1 MNQSKNQSKRRRTIM
16 SKLSDLAI
24 IFWIIGTILINL
36 SFLLVI
42 IISPIHLNNIIIMI
56 SGWIVCFI
64 ASIFTIKTRNE
75 YRIIK
80 LKNGFP
86 LKIVQLIIFICAMSM
101 AITFG
106 LVVDILSYKYTGK
119 FSLNYWTFGWIL
131 FATVSF
137 TIVSI
142 RIRSYH
148 PN

>member
-24 IFWIIGTILINL
+24 ILFIIGTILINL

-42 IISPIHLNNIIIMI
+42 IIFPFRLNIILII
-56 SGWIVCFI
+56 SGWIICFI
-64 ASIFTIKTRNE
+64 ALIFTIKTRNE

-86 LKIVQLIIFICAMSM
+86 LKIGQLILFICAMSM
-101 AITFG
+101 AISFG
-106 LVVDILSYKYTGK
+106 LMVDIVSYRYTGK
-119 FSLNYWTFGWIL
+119 FSLNYFTFGWIL
-131 FATVSF
+131 FAIVSF
-137 TIVSI
+137 TILSI

>member
-1 MNQSKNQSKRRRTIM
+1 M

-24 IFWIIGTILINL
+24 ILFIIGTILFDL
-36 SFLLVI
+36 SYLLVI
-42 IISPIHLNNIIIMI
+42 INPPFLLIMI
-56 SGWIVCFI
+56 SSWIVFFI

-86 LKIVQLIIFICAMSM
+86 LKIGQLILFICAMSM

-106 LVVDILSYKYTGK
+106 LVVDILSYKYTGN
-119 FSLNYWTFGWIL
+119 FSLNPFTFGLIL

-137 TIVSI
+137 TFVSI

>member
-1 MNQSKNQSKRRRTIM
+1 M

-24 IFWIIGTILINL
+24 ILFIIGTILFDL
-36 SFLLVI
+36 SYLLVI
-42 IISPIHLNNIIIMI
+42 INPPFLLIMI
-56 SGWIVCFI
+56 SSWIVFFI

-86 LKIVQLIIFICAMSM
+86 LKIGQLILFICAMSM

-106 LVVDILSYKYTGK
+106 LVVDIVSYKYTGK
-119 FSLNYWTFGWIL
+119 FSLNPFTFGWIL
-131 FATVSF
+131 FAIVSF

-148 PN
+148 PNK

>member
-1 MNQSKNQSKRRRTIM
+1 M

-24 IFWIIGTILINL
+24 ILFIIGTILINL

-42 IISPIHLNNIIIMI
+42 IIFPFRLHIILII
-56 SGWIVCFI
+56 SGLIICFI
-64 ASIFTIKTRNE
+64 ALIFTFKTRNE

>member
-1 MNQSKNQSKRRRTIM
+1 MNQSINQSKRRRTIM

-24 IFWIIGTILINL
+24 ILFIIGTILFDL
-36 SFLLVI
+36 SYLLVI
-42 IISPIHLNNIIIMI
+42 INPPFLLIMI
-56 SGWIVCFI
+56 SSWIVFFI

-86 LKIVQLIIFICAMSM
+86 LKIGQLILFICAMSM

-119 FSLNYWTFGWIL
+119 FNLNPFTFGWIL

-137 TIVSI
+137 TFLSI
-142 RIRSYH
+142 KIRSYH

>member
-1 MNQSKNQSKRRRTIM
+1 M

-24 IFWIIGTILINL
+24 IFWIIGTILMNL

-42 IISPIHLNNIIIMI
+42 IISPFHLNIILII
-56 SGWIVCFI
+56 SSWIVFFI
-64 ASIFTIKTRNE
+64 ASIFTIKTKNE

-80 LKNGFP
+80 LKNGVP
-86 LKIVQLIIFICAMSM
+86 LKIGQLILFICAMSM
-101 AITFG
+101 AISFG
-106 LVVDILSYKYTGK
+106 LMLDILSYKYTGK
-119 FSLNYWTFGWIL
+119 FSLNPFTFGWIL
-131 FATVSF
+131 FLIVSF

>member
-1 MNQSKNQSKRRRTIM
+1 M

-24 IFWIIGTILINL
+24 ILFIIGTILINL

-42 IISPIHLNNIIIMI
+42 IISPFRLNIILII
-56 SGWIVCFI
+56 SGWIICFI
-64 ASIFTIKTRNE
+64 ALIFTIKTRNE

-86 LKIVQLIIFICAMSM
+86 LKIGQLILFICAMSM
-101 AITFG
+101 AISFG
-106 LVVDILSYKYTGK
+106 LMVDIVSYKYTGK
-119 FSLNYWTFGWIL
+119 FSLNPFTFGLIL

-137 TIVSI
+137 TFVSI

>member
-1 MNQSKNQSKRRRTIM
+1 M

-24 IFWIIGTILINL
+24 ILFIIGTILINL

-42 IISPIHLNNIIIMI
+42 IIFPFRLNIILII
-56 SGWIVCFI
+56 SGWIICFI
-64 ASIFTIKTRNE
+64 ALIFTFKTRNE

-86 LKIVQLIIFICAMSM
+86 LKIGQLILFICAMSM
-101 AITFG
+101 AISFG
-106 LVVDILSYKYTGK
+106 LMVDIVSYKYTGN
-119 FSLNYWTFGWIL
+119 FSLNPFTFGLIL

-137 TIVSI
+137 TISI
-142 RIRSYH
+142 TIRSYH